1 MAGLNKV
8 LLIGNTTR
16 DTELRKTD
24 SGKSVANMRLAT
36 NRRVHGSEQTL
47 YHTVICWDGLAET
60 VARFAKKGRQV
71 YVEGRLE
78 HRMFTDEE
86 GRERGTV
93 EIVALTFHV
102 LQGAMLEPDFAR
114 FLGDFDVFG
123 KPGERSHGEDPS
135 PGEHTPGLG
144 LR

>member
-1 MAGLNKV
+1 MSTVLMAVIRITMAGLNKV

-16 DTELRKTD
+16 DTELRKTET
-24 SGKSVANMRLAT
+24 GKSVANMRLAT

-86 GRERGTV
+86 GRDRGTV
-93 EIVALTFHV
+93 EIVASDV
-102 LQGAMLEPDFAR
+102 Q
-114 FLGDFDVFG
+114 FLGPRPPGISTEPAEVAADDFSD
-123 KPGERSHGEDPS
+123 
-135 PGEHTPGLG
+135 
-144 LR
+144 

>member
-1 MAGLNKV
+1 MATVLMGVIRITMAGLNKV

-16 DTELRKTD
+16 DTELRKTET
-24 SGKSVANMRLAT
+24 GKSVANMRLAT

-93 EIVALTFHV
+93 EIVASDV
-102 LQGAMLEPDFAR
+102 Q
-114 FLGDFDVFG
+114 FLGPRPAG
-123 KPGERSHGEDPS
+123 ISTEAEDS
-135 PGEHTPGLG
+135 TPDEFSE
-144 LR
+144 

>member
-78 HRMFTDEE
+78 HRMFSDEE

-93 EIVALTFHV
+93 EIVANDV
-102 LQGAMLEPDFAR
+102 Q
-114 FLGDFDVFG
+114 FLGPRPAGISTEPPEPAPDDFSD
-123 KPGERSHGEDPS
+123 
-135 PGEHTPGLG
+135 
-144 LR
+144 